1 MSEKNVRVLTEAE
14 KFSGRGNGMSFD
26 KFDEK
31 VVSWGRLKYGE
42 TYAKALWRNE
52 LVSLHDLNLTE
63 DLDAY
68 RFDEHCALVN
78 DVISHES
85 PKYAD
90 SLLTDKR
97 FKTVQW
103 QINCRLRFREK
114 MFCFLES
121 ICKGEAARQLQ
132 KRGVNQM
139 VTMRDFFFRRFGAGQ
154 PEVVKERERIYLLGM
169 PGPSGEVFPPRI
181 NMEEKLDSLETERD
195 YLLDMCPK
203 DKHDTYEPGKE
214 TTLVQIL
221 LRTLPKEY
229 DPAQKTVMDLVRIRK
244 MSEMGSLDAITN
256 LEDNVRKNYSVDWLP
271 PYNELRIELI
281 NAYQL
286 MERRRSEA
294 GANNKRGHP
303 VMPILQGHDQPGPE
317 QRACYGCGKRGDHM
331 RGDPKCPAGPNGI
344 WSGAP
349 EVFKE
354 RIRKRLKAGN
364 KGKGKGKGKPVQRNF
379 GNRAQIGD
387 SNKTPCPNWSRGNGF
402 CKYGP
407 ACRYSHDGPKGGKSQ
422 DFKKRKSEVVFLTTK
437 KGKKARKQLSSLLIK
452 EMKNELGAPDN
463 SPQTENDDST
473 LYQLIRGVPSAII
486 SRGGSDFDDFIPSR
500 NDQMKLNQE
509 CNDTQFVVTLMM
521 SSSSDDTE
529 DYSPMKYTCPLE
541 DLIDRLEE
549 QQKEGGAKP
558 QSENL
563 IDRLEQQPRER
574 DEIPRIE
581 NLIDRG
587 VKPNSG
593 GAPNNSIGLR
603 SLESK
608 DLIDRSSPESNLID
622 RASSSELKSKEKGL
636 VKRSKKIRK
645 SNQSKGCKFK
655 PNQELDVFF
664 DKFEDL
670 EFEGHRNKSSANLE
684 LCSDSENGKEKQL
697 EEWKYRAKVA
707 EERVTRLQN
716 LKKLRDSQ
724 HRSNID
730 KLESKVKELKGGTR
744 NEVNSVSMV
753 RSRGVD
759 RLERPVAKECVEG
772 DDDEWIVLRIPKNNK
787 MRFSADFMD
796 GGVGDGKEW
805 LDGLLN
811 LDCTIGE
818 LLKLRDEGR
827 ASRKAREQGAVEG
840 ASENQGRRRQ
850 RRSQRKPN
858 PDPLTLRRSIA
869 PGSYESWSEP
879 KPKGKDDE
887 VDRQTKEQ
895 NRSNEV
901 RKTMSDSDVERYI
914 QEQREAFRRP
924 WTNEKNDELQR
935 IMDRERESS
944 SKEADKEPNP
954 WRKEYW
960 TDEQTGVRTE
970 GAYWTNESS
979 QGASISSPRIGR
991 EALFNAERS
1000 RQKRVRESPSRSD
1013 EEEDRLNELKWSDV
1027 VTSDVVEQQQAVID
1041 FYTNKRMEEKRRL
1054 EEAKQ
1059 RVMDHRHLNLIQPE
1073 YNVGEDVSFQ
1083 DDDNHISGRGR
1094 ITRVIRPG
1102 EPGNE
1107 YLVSETIPF
1116 SEGPLEVL
1124 YEIDTVANN
1133 VPGRRGWIKESVIL
1147 ARLYNRQSRTVLPVN
1162 FSRSLHDMRYVGI
1175 DTCSAVSVSTEL
1187 ADFFYLDRSV
1197 KARTSVSLNG
1207 VGSGG
1212 PCVLGRGP
1220 MMISTLDETGA
1231 QVYLLDPAGVFI
1243 KSDARQSKL
1252 RILGQQRMKRF
1263 GFNVVQD
1270 YSTGEDHLN
1279 YKDEIRIPLV
1289 TMNGILMVK
1298 SIPWN
1303 ANREQ
1308 LKSLNLLIEDNANGV
1323 NDRYCFEVANSWS
1336 EPFGDLD
1343 ADKDYEQRCEE
1354 LPAIIINEAQ
1364 LTQPERNRLDH
1375 WRFAH
1380 RSSSGKRYEE
1390 RCHTCEQ
1397 SKHKS
1402 VFKRNDVFHSTS
1414 TSTGK
1419 PYWRLYGDAYGGQRS
1434 MGAQSYQGAVGG
1446 FVFVCPISG
1455 RIKTK
1460 LYATQEDFPAILYQ
1474 VFQDIESEGYVVREL
1489 YVDTSSV
1496 NISLAAEEVSGMFKV
1511 RIVPI
1516 SGGTPQELAY
1526 AESAVR
1532 TLGQMSRSLMM
1543 GAPHLPKMMWG
1554 LSDIHAAYIHM
1565 TIPQKGKGNV
1575 SPYEITTGRVPDKDL
1590 LFIRVF
1596 GCPCQYEP
1604 AHGVEHKRA
1613 AKTEW
1618 GWYVGVQWPMVLI
1631 LRPFDLKILSIS
1643 RKKVHCHEEMY
1654 AKYDPETMTKP
1665 MIDFKDFKL
1674 DKNEIDAA
1682 IEEANAPELPDLQDN
1697 EPFDHDDKSQE
1708 VPDHV
1713 LSVKV
1718 LSDTRRNKS
1727 MNTPTI
1733 TDIPLELKAF
1743 NLPQQDSGENFDS
1756 PINSKSSWNLLLEEI
1771 KRFKNKTKE
1780 TTLTESILNA
1790 LKGLDVKMSS
1800 EKPFIR
1806 LNKASK
1812 DKSGD
1817 VDSKNIALGKRRRK
1831 SSKESKS
1838 KQSPAKAKVLVKE
1851 MIPAL
1856 KANDRVKIRTCKF
1869 GVVYAKGKPE
1879 FTHGSI
1885 VSIDERKIA
1894 DVKWD
1899 LVDGESI
1906 AMSPH
1911 VKHLQRVSPVLR
1923 ILKQTLEEKK
1933 GDEWP
1938 LKTIEAMFPILEV
1951 GSQLTE
1957 HDSNANGNWPK
1968 DFIEALI
1975 RPDWR
1980 SWVDAVKS
1988 ENESWEMFEA
1998 TVEIPYDKVVKGAS
2012 VIPLGELFTIK
2023 RSGKYKFRQ
2032 IALGNLLKEG
2042 KDYGETFAST
2052 VSGDG
2057 LRWFCSLGA
2066 SCGKEIRGWDA
2077 TTGYLQTVQRVPVYA
2092 YLPSHHGYSNLEYE
2106 ELAKF
2111 RVQLL
2116 EVLKTDGIKGIKDF
2130 SKRLRNERRIRPAN
2144 VLELKRSVYGIPDA
2158 GQSFS
2163 MYMQSLHLKHCGMVQ
2178 SDLDPCVYYK
2188 IMTKEKDH
2196 LGNGGEI
2203 TDFLIVIT
2211 WVDDCRYFGT
2221 DEMVKEYEA
2230 SIQKHCKCTMEG
2242 KSTEFVSIQIHHD
2255 LEKKTIELTQCDY
2268 WEKAVVRFKEFLPVS
2283 GPKERLV
2290 PLSPTDERLL
2300 IEPTE
2305 EEIKAAEHLPFP
2317 NVLGVVQ
2324 YPSNF
2329 TKMEMRY
2336 SMSVLSRHR
2345 TKWGL
2350 AHFKILLKAL
2360 EYGWSSR
2367 KIGVKYCGNLIAK
2380 YLNVLVSFAD
2390 SSFSIPRSQGCR
2402 IVCMN
2407 GAAISFTSKRH
2418 TTTDDSTTAAELTE
2432 AYLASCDVEGFRN
2445 LNEEIGLKDKEPTV
2459 LYQDN
2464 QAAIQIAMNRGSLSK
2479 KTRATEIRTLTIRN
2493 KIEDFKIVPIYIETT
2508 KMLADIGTKALEPKQ
2523 FINLRDQVCGYS
2535 EMKL

>member
-1 MSEKNVRVLTEAE
+1 MSGKDVQVLESE
-14 KFSGRGNGMSFD
+14 KFSGRANGMSFD

-42 TYAKALWRNE
+42 TYAKGLWRNE
-52 LVSLHDLNLTE
+52 LMSFK
-63 DLDAY
+63 DLDLKDDLDVY
-68 RFDEHCALVN
+68 RFEEHCALVN

-90 SLLTDKR
+90 TLLKDNR
-97 FKTVQW
+97 FKTEQW
-103 QINCRLRFREK
+103 QTNCRMRFREK

-121 ICKGEAARQLQ
+121 ICKGEAGRQLQ

-139 VTMRDFFFRRFGAGQ
+139 PTMREFFFRRFGAGQ

-181 NMEEKLDSLETERD
+181 NMEDKLDSLETERD
-195 YLLDMCPK
+195 FLLDMCPK
-203 DKHDTYEPGKE
+203 DKHDTYDPGKE
-214 TTLVQIL
+214 TTLVRIL
-221 LRTLPKEY
+221 QATLPKEY

-244 MSEMGSLDAITN
+244 MSETGSLDAITN

-271 PYNELRIELI
+271 PYAELRTELI

-294 GANNKRGHP
+294 GANQKKGHP
-303 VMPILQGHDQPGPE
+303 VMPILQGHDQPGPD
-317 QRACYGCGKRGDHM
+317 QRACYGCGQKGDHM

-344 WSGAP
+344 WAGAP
-349 EVFKE
+349 EVFKD
-354 RIRKRLKAGN
+354 RIRKRNKGGN
-364 KGKGKGKGKPVQRNF
+364 KGKGKGKGKPVQRNY
-379 GNRAQIGD
+379 GNRAPMSGA
-387 SNKTPCPNWSRGNGF
+387 NKTPCPNWSRGNGF

-407 ACRYSHDGPKGGKSQ
+407 ACRYSHDGHKGGGKPQ
-422 DFKKRKSEVVFLTTK
+422 DLKRKSEVVFLTTK

-452 EMKNELGAPDN
+452 EMKNELGEIGNQPNTDN
-463 SPQTENDDST
+463 EDST

-500 NDQMKLNQE
+500 NDQMKFVQE
-509 CNDTQFVVTLMM
+509 CNTTQFVVTLMM
-521 SSSSDDTE
+521 ASSSSDDT
-529 DYSPMKYTCPLE
+529 DT
-541 DLIDRLEE
+541 EE
-549 QQKEGGAKP
+549 FFPRREP
-558 QSENL
+558 SESTTHLENL
-563 IDRLEQQPRER
+563 IDRLEQQQKEVGSEPP
-574 DEIPRIE
+574 I
-581 NLIDRG
+581 
-587 VKPNSG
+587 K
-593 GAPNNSIGLR
+593 
-603 SLESK
+603 
-608 DLIDRSSPESNLID
+608 NLID
-622 RASSSELKSKEKGL
+622 RASS
-636 VKRSKKIRK
+636 K
-645 SNQSKGCKFK
+645 SNLIDRTSSKTNLIDRVSSKTNLIDQTSSQTNLIDRDSSKTNLIGRTPPFRRPTKNDWIPRTASFRK
-655 PNQELDVFF
+655 LERMREVNFQPNKELDVFF
-664 DKFEDL
+664 DKFENQM
-670 EFEGHRNKSSANLE
+670 FEDHKEKSSANLKA
-684 LCSDSENGKEKQL
+684 CSNSEMGQK
-697 EEWKYRAKVA
+697 EEWEYRAKVA

-716 LKKLRDSQ
+716 LKELRDSQ
-724 HRSNID
+724 HRSNIY
-730 KLESKVKELKGGTR
+730 KLENKVRKLKGEKTVGLAEVGNKGEQSEIHSR
-744 NEVNSVSMV
+744 NENLNVSSSVEDRTKNNSGGS
-753 RSRGVD
+753 S
-759 RLERPVAKECVEG
+759 
-772 DDDEWIVLRIPKNNK
+772 DDEWMVLRIPRWNRSK
-787 MRFSADFMD
+787 FSADFMD
-796 GGVGDGKEW
+796 DGVGDGKEW
-805 LDGLLN
+805 LDGLCN
-811 LDCTIGE
+811 LDITVGE
-818 LLKLRDEGR
+818 LIMMRDQGR
-827 ASRKAREQGAVEG
+827 AARKAKEKEAVEG
-840 ASENQGRRRQ
+840 KTDNQGKRRQ
-850 RRSQRKPN
+850 RKSRRKPN

-869 PGSYESWSEP
+869 PGSYDSWSES
-879 KPKGKDDE
+879 KSKDKDDE
-887 VDRQTKEQ
+887 VNSSIRER
-895 NRSNEV
+895 NRNNKA
-901 RKTMSDSDVERYI
+901 RKTQSDSDVERYI

-924 WTNEKNDELQR
+924 RMSEKNDELQR
-935 IMDRERESS
+935 ITDREYRRQGVERESS
-944 SKEADKEPNP
+944 SKEMEQEPN
-954 WRKEYW
+954 RSKGKYSS
-960 TDEQTGVRTE
+960 
-970 GAYWTNESS
+970 NESS
-979 QGASISSPRIGR
+979 QGASVSSPRIGR
-991 EALFNAERS
+991 DALFNAERS
-1000 RQKRVRESPSRSD
+1000 RQKRVRESSSSSG
-1013 EEEDRLNELKWSDV
+1013 EEDDRLKELKWSEV
-1027 VTSDVVEQQQAVID
+1027 ITSNVIEKQQAVID
-1041 FYTNKRMEEKRRL
+1041 FYAYKRREERSRL
-1054 EEAKQ
+1054 EEAQK
-1059 RVMDHRHLNLIQPE
+1059 RVEDHLNLNLVQPQ

-1083 DDDNHISGRGR
+1083 DDDNHICGRGK
-1094 ITRVIRPG
+1094 ITKVIKPG

-1107 YLVSETIPF
+1107 YLMSEARPF
-1116 SEGPLEVL
+1116 SEGPMEIL
-1124 YEIDTVANN
+1124 YELDTIANN
-1133 VPGRRGWIKESVIL
+1133 VPGRRGWIKESVII
-1147 ARLYNRQSRTVLPVN
+1147 ARLYNRQSMTALPV
-1162 FSRSLHDMRYVGI
+1162 SIGKSLHDMRYVGI

-1187 ADFFYLDRSV
+1187 ADFFYLDKSV
-1197 KARTSVSLNG
+1197 EARTSVRLNG

-1212 PCVLGRGP
+1212 PLVLGRGP
-1220 MMISTLDETGA
+1220 MMISTVDSTGT
-1231 QVYLLDPAGVFI
+1231 QVYMLDPAGVFI
-1243 KSDARQSKL
+1243 RSDSSQAKM
-1252 RILGQQRMKRF
+1252 RILGQQRMKSF

-1270 YSTGEDHLN
+1270 YSTG
-1279 YKDEIRIPLV
+1279 KDNLIYRDKIQIPLV

-1298 SIPWN
+1298 TCEWN

-1308 LKSLNLLIEDNANGV
+1308 LKSLERLIDDNEKKI
-1323 NDRYCFEVANSWS
+1323 NDCHCFAVANSWV
-1336 EPFGDLD
+1336 EPFGDL
-1343 ADKDYEQRCEE
+1343 ASDKDYEIRGEE
-1354 LPAIIINEAQ
+1354 LPAMIINEAQ
-1364 LTQPERNRLDH
+1364 LSKTEREQLDH

-1380 RSSSGKRYEE
+1380 RTSTGRRYEH

-1402 VFKRNDVFHSTS
+1402 TFKRNDSFHGTS

-1434 MGAQSYQGAVGG
+1434 MGGHSYQGAVGG

-1474 VFQDIESEGYVVREL
+1474 VFQDIECEGYVVKEL

-1496 NISLAAEEVSGMFKV
+1496 NISLAAEEVAGMFKV
-1511 RIVPI
+1511 KIVPI

-1532 TLGQMSRSLMM
+1532 TLGQMSRSLML

-1554 LSDIHAAYIHM
+1554 LSDIQAAYVHM
-1565 TIPQKGKGNV
+1565 TIPQKGKGGK
-1575 SPYEITTGRVPDKDL
+1575 SPYEITTGRVPDKDI

-1604 AHGVEHKRA
+1604 ANNVDHKRA

-1631 LRPFDLKILSIS
+1631 LRPYDLKVLSIS

-1654 AKYDPETMTKP
+1654 AKFDPDTMSSPK
-1665 MIDFKDFKL
+1665 IDFKDFKL
-1674 DKNEIDAA
+1674 NKDEIDAA
-1682 IEEANAPELPDLQDN
+1682 IEKAN
-1697 EPFDHDDKSQE
+1697 EPEQSNNVNEAAGALQA
-1708 VPDHV
+1708 PDHV

-1718 LSDTRRNKS
+1718 LGDHRRNKS
-1727 MNTPTI
+1727 MNTPTV
-1733 TDIPLELKAF
+1733 TEIPIEMEAF
-1743 NLPQQDSGENFDS
+1743 NLPQQDPGEKLDLPEILKPNWD
-1756 PINSKSSWNLLLEEI
+1756 LLLEEI
-1771 KRFKNKTKE
+1771 KRFKNKTE
-1780 TTLTESILNA
+1780 NGSTLTESILKA
-1790 LKGLDVKMSS
+1790 LKQSKRKMSVQ
-1800 EKPFIR
+1800 EPLTR
-1806 LNKASK
+1806 LVESSK
-1812 DKSGD
+1812 DKSGN
-1817 VDSKNIALGKRRRK
+1817 VDAKNISQGKRRRK
-1831 SSKESKS
+1831 SIKNSGSKLSPSKV
-1838 KQSPAKAKVLVKE
+1838 KLRVKVVV
-1851 MIPAL
+1851 PAL
-1856 KANDRVKIRTCKF
+1856 KVNDRVKIKTCKF
-1869 GVVYAKGKPE
+1869 GVVYAKGKPA
-1879 FTHGSI
+1879 FTYGTIIS
-1885 VSIDERKIA
+1885 VDRGKIA

-1899 LVDGESI
+1899 LVNGDEI
-1906 AMSPH
+1906 EMSPH
-1911 VKHLQRVSPVLR
+1911 VKHLQWVAPVMR
-1923 ILKQTLEEKK
+1923 ILKEIIKERS
-1933 GDEWP
+1933 GDKWP
-1938 LKTIEAMFPILEV
+1938 LRNAEAMFPILEV

-1957 HDSNANGNWPK
+1957 SDPNANGNWPK
-1968 DFIEALI
+1968 DFIEALV

-1988 ENESWEMFEA
+1988 ENESWNVFEA
-1998 TVEIPYDKVVKGAS
+1998 TIEVPYHEVLKGAS

-2057 LRWFCSLGA
+2057 LRWFCSLGS

-2077 TTGYLQTVQRVPVYA
+2077 TTGYLQTVQRIPVYA

-2111 RVQLL
+2111 RIQLL

-2130 SKRLRNERRIRPAN
+2130 SKRLRQERRVRPET
-2144 VLELKRSVYGIPDA
+2144 VLKLKRSVYGIPDA

-2163 MYMQSLHLKHCGMVQ
+2163 MFMQSLHLKHCGMVQ
-2178 SDLDPCVYYK
+2178 SDLDPCMFYK
-2188 IMTKEKDH
+2188 ILTKAKDH
-2196 LGNGGEI
+2196 LGNGGEVE
-2203 TDFLIVIT
+2203 DFLIVIT

-2221 DEMVKEYEA
+2221 DRLVKDYEETI
-2230 SIQKHCKCTMEG
+2230 SKHCKCTMEG
-2242 KSTEFVSIQIHHD
+2242 KSTEFVSIQINHD
-2255 LEKKTIELTQCDY
+2255 MAKKTIELTQCDY
-2268 WEKAVVRFKEFLPVS
+2268 WVKAVERFKEFLPVS

-2300 IEPTE
+2300 VEPTE

-2329 TKMEMRY
+2329 TKLEMRY

-2350 AHFKILLKAL
+2350 AHFKVLLKAL

-2367 KIGVKYCGNLIAK
+2367 MIGVKYCGNLIAK
-2380 YLNVLVSFAD
+2380 YLNVLISFAD
-2390 SSFSIPRSQGCR
+2390 SSFSVPRSQGCR

-2445 LNEEIGLKDKEPTV
+2445 LNEEIGLKNEEPTV

-2535 EMKL
+2535 EMNL

>member
-1 MSEKNVRVLTEAE
+1 MSGKTVHVLTEAE
-14 KFSGRGNGMSFD
+14 KYSGRTNGIPWD

-42 TYAKALWRNE
+42 RFSKALWRNE
-52 LVSLHDLNLTE
+52 LMSLQ
-63 DLDAY
+63 DLDLTDELDLY
-68 RFDEHCALVN
+68 KFEEHCALVN
-78 DVISHES
+78 DVISNES

-90 SLLTDKR
+90 SLLKDKR
-97 FKTVQW
+97 FKTIQW
-103 QINCRLRFREK
+103 QVSCRMRFREK
-114 MFCFLES
+114 MFCFLET

-139 VTMRDFFFRRFGAGQ
+139 GTMREFFFRRFGAGQ
-154 PEVVKERERIYLLGM
+154 PELVKERERIYLLGM
-169 PGPSGEVFPPRI
+169 PGPTGEVFPPRC

-195 YLLDMCPK
+195 FLLDMCPK
-203 DKHDTYEPGKE
+203 DKHDTYEAGKE

-221 LRTLPKEY
+221 QRTLPKEY

-244 MSEMGSLDAITN
+244 MSETGSLDAITN

-271 PYNELRIELI
+271 PYVEFRTELI

-286 MERRRSEA
+286 MERRRLES
-294 GANNKRGHP
+294 GASQKKGHP
-303 VMPILQGHDQPGPE
+303 VMPILQGHAQPGPE
-317 QRACYGCGKRGDHM
+317 QRACYGCGQKGDHM

-344 WSGAP
+344 WEGAP
-349 EVFKE
+349 EVFKD
-354 RIRKRLKAGN
+354 RIRKRSKGGKGA
-364 KGKGKGKGKPVQRNF
+364 GKGKGKGVQRNL
-379 GNRAQIGD
+379 GNRAQRGD
-387 SNKTPCPNWSRGNGF
+387 ESKTPCPNWSRGNGF

-407 ACRYSHDGPKGGKSQ
+407 ACRYSHDGKKGGKPQ
-422 DFKKRKSEVVFLTTK
+422 DQKKRKQEVVFLATK
-437 KGKKARKQLSSLLIK
+437 KGKKARKQLSTLLIK
-452 EMKNELGAPDN
+452 ELKDEFASSEHNKGNDE
-463 SPQTENDDST
+463 DDSS

-486 SRGGSDFDDFIPSR
+486 SRGGSQVVNDFVPKR
-500 NDQMKLNQE
+500 LKYKQE
-509 CNDTQFVVTLMM
+509 GNATQFYVTLMM
-521 SSSSDDTE
+521 ASSSDDTE
-529 DYSPMKYTCPLE
+529 GYSPKRDSP
-541 DLIDRLEE
+541 DRPTHL
-549 QQKEGGAKP
+549 
-558 QSENL
+558 ENL
-563 IDRLEQQPRER
+563 IDRLEQQQKETGREPQNKDLIDPSEQR
-574 DEIPRIE
+574 SKGKEATPSTKRAVDRMS
-581 NLIDRG
+581 NLIDRA
-587 VKPNSG
+587 S
-593 GAPNNSIGLR
+593 
-603 SLESK
+603 SK
-608 DLIDRSSPESNLID
+608 TNLID
-622 RASSSELKSKEKGL
+622 RASSSEFKSTKNDLIDQADKTRRSNKITKGDF
-636 VKRSKKIRK
+636 
-645 SNQSKGCKFK
+645 Q
-655 PNQELDVFF
+655 PNSELDVFF
-664 DKFEDL
+664 DKFENQQ
-670 EFEGHRNKSSANLE
+670 FEEHKEMSSANLKKF
-684 LCSDSENGKEKQL
+684 SNSERYQL
-697 EEWKYRAKVA
+697 EEWKYRADVA
-707 EERVTRLQN
+707 EERVIRLQN
-716 LKKLRDSQ
+716 LKELRDSQ

-730 KLESKVKELKGGTR
+730 KLE
-744 NEVNSVSMV
+744 NEVKKLKAKKKVGIAMSYNKTKQTEGNAEWGSKGKRVRYQRHEENLNVSSSV
-753 RSRGVD
+753 D
-759 RLERPVAKECVEG
+759 EG
-772 DDDEWIVLRIPKNNK
+772 KNDTSPENADDEWIVLRIPRNNR

-805 LDGLLN
+805 LDGPCN
-811 LDCTIGE
+811 LDITIRE
-818 LLKLRDEGR
+818 LLVMRDEGR
-827 ASRKAREQGAVEG
+827 AARKAREEG
-840 ASENQGRRRQ
+840 SLEGSSENQGRRR
-850 RRSQRKPN
+850 RRSKQKPA

-869 PGSYESWSEP
+869 PGSYESWSDS
-879 KPKGKDDE
+879 KPKEKGDE
-887 VDRQTKEQ
+887 VDRQIKVSKTESELMFGKERQ
-895 NRSNEV
+895 
-901 RKTMSDSDVERYI
+901 SDSDVERYI
-914 QEQREAFRRP
+914 EEQREAFRRP
-924 WTNEKNDELQR
+924 
-935 IMDRERESS
+935 
-944 SKEADKEPNP
+944 SKEEKISA
-954 WRKEYW
+954 RKAKLK
-960 TDEQTGVRTE
+960 DNFRNKIS
-970 GAYWTNESS
+970 A
-979 QGASISSPRIGR
+979 SSPPIGR
-991 EALFNAERS
+991 EDLFEAERS
-1000 RQKRVRESPSRSD
+1000 RQKRARESSSSSG
-1013 EEEDRLNELKWSDV
+1013 EEDERLRQLKWSDV
-1027 VTSDVVEQQQAVID
+1027 VTSDVVERQQAVMD
-1041 FYTNKRMEEKRRL
+1041 FYANKRKEERRRL
-1054 EEAKQ
+1054 EEAKG
-1059 RVMDHRHLNLIQPE
+1059 RVHEHRHLNLIQPE
-1073 YNVGEDVSFQ
+1073 FEVGDDVSFQ
-1083 DDDNHISGRGR
+1083 DNEAHICGRGR
-1094 ITRVIRPG
+1094 ITKVIKPG
-1102 EPGNE
+1102 ETGNE
-1107 YLVSETIPF
+1107 YIQSEVIPLPD
-1116 SEGPLEVL
+1116 GPMEVL
-1124 YEIDTVANN
+1124 YEIDSIAND
-1133 VPGRRGWIKESVIL
+1133 VPGKRGWIKESNIIKKLNGRV
-1147 ARLYNRQSRTVLPVN
+1147 SMTVLPVN
-1162 FSRSLHDMRYVGI
+1162 VAKSLHDMRYVGI

-1187 ADFFYLDRSV
+1187 ADFFYLDRSEE
-1197 KARTSVSLNG
+1197 ARTSVSLNG

-1212 PCVLGRGP
+1212 PTVLGRGP
-1220 MMISTLDETGA
+1220 MMISTVDETGT
-1231 QVYLLDPAGVFI
+1231 QVYMLDPAGVLI

-1252 RILGQQRMKRF
+1252 RILGQQRMKSF

-1270 YSTGEDHLN
+1270 YCTGKDHLN
-1279 YKDEIRIPLV
+1279 YRDEIRIPLV

-1308 LKSLNLLIEDNANGV
+1308 LKSLDLLIEDNANGV
-1323 NDRYCFEVANSWS
+1323 NNRYCFAVENSWTK
-1336 EPFGDLD
+1336 PFGDLD
-1343 ADKDYEQRCEE
+1343 ADKDYEQRVEE
-1354 LPAIIINEAQ
+1354 LPTIIINEAQ
-1364 LTQPERNRLDH
+1364 LSQPERNRLDH

-1390 RCHTCEQ
+1390 QCHTCEQ

-1414 TSTGK
+1414 ASTGK

-1496 NISLAAEEVSGMFKV
+1496 NISSAAEEVSGMFKV

-1532 TLGQMSRSLMM
+1532 TLGQMSRSLMI

-1565 TIPQKGKGNV
+1565 TIPQKGKGNI

-1604 AHGVEHKRA
+1604 AHNVEHKRA

-1631 LRPFDLKILSIS
+1631 LRPFDQKVLSIS

-1654 AKYDPETMTKP
+1654 AKYDPETMTRP

-1674 DKNEIDAA
+1674 DKDEIDAA
-1682 IEEANAPELPDLQDN
+1682 IEQANAPERDD
-1697 EPFDHDDKSQE
+1697 EPSDHHDESRE
-1708 VPDHV
+1708 IPDHV
-1713 LSVKV
+1713 LSIKV
-1718 LSDTRRNKS
+1718 LSDKRRNKS

-1733 TDIPLELKAF
+1733 TDIPLELETF

-1756 PINSKSSWNLLLEEI
+1756 PINSKSSKNLLLEEI
-1771 KRFKNKTKE
+1771 QRFKNKTKE
-1780 TTLTESILNA
+1780 TTLTESILDV
-1790 LKGLDVKMSS
+1790 LKGLDDKMSS
-1800 EKPFIR
+1800 QKPLIR
-1806 LNKASK
+1806 LNKSSK

-1817 VDSKNIALGKRRRK
+1817 VDSKNIALGKRRRM
-1831 SSKESKS
+1831 SKKSKS
-1838 KQSPAKAKVLVKE
+1838 KLSPAKAKVLVK
-1851 MIPAL
+1851 MTVPAL
-1856 KANDRVKIRTCKF
+1856 KVNDRVKIRTCKF

-1879 FTHGSI
+1879 FTHGTI
-1885 VSIDERKIA
+1885 VSIDEGKIA

-1911 VKHLQRVSPVLR
+1911 LKHLQRVSPVLR
-1923 ILKQTLEEKK
+1923 ILKRILKDKE
-1933 GDEWP
+1933 GDKWP
-1938 LKTIEAMFPILEV
+1938 LKSIEAMFPILEV

-1957 HDSNANGNWPK
+1957 SDPNANGNWPK

-1980 SWVDAVKS
+1980 SWVEAVKS
-1988 ENESWEMFEA
+1988 ENESWAVFEA
-1998 TVEIPYDKVVKGAS
+1998 TVEIPYNEVVKGAS

-2092 YLPSHHGYSNLEYE
+2092 YLPSHHGYSDLEYE

-2111 RVQLL
+2111 RMQLL

-2130 SKRLRNERRIRPAN
+2130 SKRLRNERRIRPST

-2178 SDLDPCVYYK
+2178 SDLDPCMYYK
-2188 IMTKEKDH
+2188 ILTKGKDH
-2196 LGNGGEI
+2196 LGNGGEV

-2221 DEMVKEYEA
+2221 DEMVKDYEA

-2242 KSTEFVSIQIHHD
+2242 KSTEFVSIQINHD

-2268 WEKAVVRFKEFLPVS
+2268 WDKAVVRFKEFLPIT

-2290 PLSPTDERLL
+2290 PLSPTDEKLL
-2300 IEPTE
+2300 VEPTE

-2329 TKMEMRY
+2329 TKLEMRY

-2360 EYGWSSR
+2360 EYGWSTRS
-2367 KIGVKYCGNLIAK
+2367 IGVKYCGNLLAK
-2380 YLNVLVSFAD
+2380 YLNVLISFAD
-2390 SSFSIPRSQGCR
+2390 SSFSVPRSQGCR

-2508 KMLADIGTKALEPKQ
+2508 KMLADIGTKALDPKQ

-2535 EMKL
+2535 EMKF